1 MVVITG
7 KSPGKGADIK
17 QQEGQIKDER

>member
-17 QQEGQIKDER
+17 QQAGQIKDER